1 MVWSIIKNIIR
12 VWCYDSL
19 ILFNSK
25 YIFLVCPDFYA
36 NLNWWWLKQQKI
48 INTPLCQNAHKLWW
62 RCLCAK
68 YFDKQTHSCAECNYV
83 IFVLKKSEVKVV
95 GIILLTS
102 WLMVHHGCCTVGGLL
117 YGATRLIFRCRV
129 QGKCRQNIK
138 WNTNWSARSKH
149 SLYLINTHNN
159 FHSSLSAFKYCRV
172 L

>member
-1 MVWSIIKNIIR
+1 M
-12 VWCYDSL
+12 
-19 ILFNSK
+19 ILLFLEITYFE
-25 YIFLVCPDFYA
+25 YIFPFGPDLYA

-138 WNTNWSARSKH
+138 WNTNWSARTKH